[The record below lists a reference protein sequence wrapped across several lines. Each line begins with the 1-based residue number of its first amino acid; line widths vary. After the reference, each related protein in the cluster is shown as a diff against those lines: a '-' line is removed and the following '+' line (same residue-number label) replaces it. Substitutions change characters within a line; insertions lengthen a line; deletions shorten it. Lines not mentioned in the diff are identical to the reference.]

1 MQKTKTKISKASI
14 YQFESFFHL
23 RFLSESIS
31 SSYTDKVKLPKISKI
46 FKNSPVN
53 SLEVIHFNSP
63 PSIIP
68 VKFYDKDIKAK
79 YLETNIGSIN
89 NIDEDISADQK
100 INVVYSKNKDLSKI
114 LGLNKQKYSHVN
126 HFTQLYNYLSGV
138 VDNSDG
144 LSFFIKISSGSFE
157 IMIYN
162 KNEFVFFNTF
172 KIVDENEFLYYTFFV
187 LENFQSSIKKDKII
201 FIGKHEIFDNY
212 YNLASKYSR
221 IDFVEDGAH
230 SILNFEDNFFSV
242 INANNIRD

>member
-89 NIDEDISADQK
+89 NIDEDLSADQK
-100 INVVYSKNKDLSKI
+100 N
-114 LGLNKQKYSHVN
+114 
-126 HFTQLYNYLSGV
+126 
-138 VDNSDG
+138 
-144 LSFFIKISSGSFE
+144 
-157 IMIYN
+157 
-162 KNEFVFFNTF
+162 
-172 KIVDENEFLYYTFFV
+172 
-187 LENFQSSIKKDKII
+187 
-201 FIGKHEIFDNY
+201 
-212 YNLASKYSR
+212 
-221 IDFVEDGAH
+221 
-230 SILNFEDNFFSV
+230 
-242 INANNIRD
+242 

>member
-1 MQKTKTKISKASI
+1 M
-14 YQFESFFHL
+14 
-23 RFLSESIS
+23 
-31 SSYTDKVKLPKISKI
+31 PKISKI

-126 HFTQLYNYLSGV
+126 HFTQLYDYLSGV
-138 VDNSDG
+138 INNSYG
-144 LSFFIKISSGSFE
+144 LSFFIKINSGSFE
-157 IMIYN
+157 IMIFN
-162 KNEFVFFNTF
+162 KNEFLFFNTF
-172 KIVDENEFLYYTFFV
+172 DIVDENEFLYYTFFV

>member
-1 MQKTKTKISKASI
+1 MQKTKTKISIASI

-23 RFLSESIS
+23 YFLSESIS
-31 SSYTDKVKLPKISKI
+31 SSYTDKEKLPKISKL

-53 SLEVIHFNSP
+53 SVEVIHFNSA

-79 YLETNIGSIN
+79 YLETNTGSIN

-100 INVVYSKNKDLSKI
+100 INIVYSKNKDLSKT
-114 LGLNKQKYSHVN
+114 LGLDKQKVSHVN

-187 LENFQSSIKKDKII
+187 LKNFQSSIKKDKII
-201 FIGKHEIFDNY
+201 FIGKHEMFDNY

-221 IDFVEDGAH
+221 IDFIEDGAH